1 MRSSYCFRQ
10 KNQNNT
16 VGRPLIPFG
25 KVLDGILNLLKTG
38 VDGRC
43 CQKNMV
49 LTLPAIGD
57 GAKNTI
63 GRIIPNII
71 MENQLEYD
79 DKIIEKIIYFVT
91 KASGNSNYEIHNIP
105 ADIDGSLPYF

>member
-1 MRSSYCFRQ
+1 I
-10 KNQNNT
+10 
-16 VGRPLIPFG
+16 GRPLIPFG
-25 KVLDGILNLLKTG
+25 KVLDGILNVLKTG

-43 CQKNMV
+43 CQKNVV
-49 LTLPAIGD
+49 LTLPAIRD

-79 DKIIEKIIYFVT
+79 DKIIYFVT
-91 KASGNSNYEIHNIP
+91 KASGNYNYETHDIP